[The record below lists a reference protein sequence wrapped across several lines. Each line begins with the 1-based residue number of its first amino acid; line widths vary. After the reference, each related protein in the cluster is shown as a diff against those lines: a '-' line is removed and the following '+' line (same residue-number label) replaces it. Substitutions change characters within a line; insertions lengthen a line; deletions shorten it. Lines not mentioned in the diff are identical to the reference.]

1 MIKNFFKIFFGNLF
15 GKIIGFVREI
25 ITAYFYGTTF
35 VIASFR
41 VSQTALLIPI
51 NFFTTDILNAGF
63 IPLFNKY
70 KKENIKKASSFFW
83 LVKFI
88 LIFLSVI
95 LIFLV
100 FIFGKKWLNII
111 APGFNEKEIKIAFN
125 FLKIMSVSIPF
136 YLLSTLYSFLAMSY
150 DKYFLVSVR
159 PIVQSVGIIISVI
172 CAYYLDDIL
181 FLAYG
186 FAITYIL
193 FYFFTFLHVKSFLK
207 FYFFNVKTLFFD
219 LFHSIKPLLLLP
231 FFLQGNILIE
241 RAIASLISVSTV
253 AAVDY
258 AKFISESG
266 VVLLAAPLGLIGLTK
281 FSVMKEDVLKENLIK
296 IINVLLIITIPV
308 STFIICYSD
317 FIIKLIFERGAFNL
331 DSVNTTS
338 MILMGLGI
346 GFWAQ
351 VVSYIL
357 IKSLNAQRKNK
368 IVLIFMVIALVI
380 NSLFNVIFYKLLGS
394 LTIGIGA
401 SIYGIVL
408 FILLIKYFGIFNKI
422 SRNFIKLFIYS
433 FLIGVS
439 GFYLKKFDIY
449 ISIVFFLIYWGIL
462 VLLDKD
468 IKEKIL
474 ILRNRN

>member
-1 MIKNFFKIFFGNLF
+1 
-15 GKIIGFVREI
+15 
-25 ITAYFYGTTF
+25 
-35 VIASFR
+35 
-41 VSQTALLIPI
+41 
-51 NFFTTDILNAGF
+51 
-63 IPLFNKY
+63 
-70 KKENIKKASSFFW
+70 
-83 LVKFI
+83 
-88 LIFLSVI
+88 
-95 LIFLV
+95 
-100 FIFGKKWLNII
+100 
-111 APGFNEKEIKIAFN
+111 
-125 FLKIMSVSIPF
+125 
-136 YLLSTLYSFLAMSY
+136 
-150 DKYFLVSVR
+150 
-159 PIVQSVGIIISVI
+159 
-172 CAYYLDDIL
+172 
-181 FLAYG
+181 
-186 FAITYIL
+186 
-193 FYFFTFLHVKSFLK
+193 
-207 FYFFNVKTLFFD
+207 
-219 LFHSIKPLLLLP
+219 
-231 FFLQGNILIE
+231 
-241 RAIASLISVSTV
+241 
-253 AAVDY
+253 
-258 AKFISESG
+258 
-266 VVLLAAPLGLIGLTK
+266 
-281 FSVMKEDVLKENLIK
+281 
-296 IINVLLIITIPV
+296 
-308 STFIICYSD
+308 
-317 FIIKLIFERGAFNL
+317 
-331 DSVNTTS
+331 